1 MLGLAFKP
9 NTDDLRDAPALT
21 IAGQLLTMGAKV
33 KAFDPIA
40 NEHCARH
47 YPDLKIE
54 YASDVLSLATD
65 CDALVI
71 VTEWEE
77 FQHLDL
83 VKLKN
88 VMHGNVIIDGR
99 NILDAQAT
107 SKAEFIYRGIGK

>member
-1 MLGLAFKP
+1 MLF
-9 NTDDLRDAPALT
+9 R
-21 IAGQLLTMGAKV
+21 
-33 KAFDPIA
+33 
-40 NEHCARH
+40 
-47 YPDLKIE
+47 
-54 YASDVLSLATD
+54 SLATD